1 MFDKLNGVE
10 TRFVELEKILSDPE
24 VVKVQET
31 YQRYIREHAELI
43 DIVTIF
49 RKYKHILESI
59 GDSMELIL
67 LPYSENIN
75 IFWKVSATAWSF

>member
-24 VVKVQET
+24 IVKDQEA

-43 DIVTIF
+43 GIVTIF
-49 RKYKHILESI
+49 RKYKHI
-59 GDSMELIL
+59 M
-67 LPYSENIN
+67 ENIEA
-75 IFWKVSATAWSF
+75 ILEDAGASMDDMLSELRMTSPSSW